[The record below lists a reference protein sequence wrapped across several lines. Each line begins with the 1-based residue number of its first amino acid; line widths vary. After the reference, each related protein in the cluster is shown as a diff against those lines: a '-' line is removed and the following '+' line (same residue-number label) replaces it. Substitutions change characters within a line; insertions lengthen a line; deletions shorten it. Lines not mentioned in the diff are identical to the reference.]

1 MSFLHAYDRK
11 RGHNMLVLMFDP
23 RFKIMKLITIFLGC
37 ENGVVIVA
45 KYDQQLL
52 LPLLIETTKL
62 LMLANVEKV
71 EDLQSQG
78 NAKHFF

>member
-1 MSFLHAYDRK
+1 
-11 RGHNMLVLMFDP
+11 MFDP

>member
-1 MSFLHAYDRK
+1 
-11 RGHNMLVLMFDP
+11 
-23 RFKIMKLITIFLGC
+23 MKLITIFLGC